1 MPDAAMRHYRTWA
14 TDRVVTPCTR
24 HTIYC
29 DTVMTNPVL
38 EQSVGGQDIS
48 LIGKQQC
55 HNSKCVI
62 FQERLL
68 KLLKCYNLLLVQ
80 RRHNCSPAASFA
92 NCLMTLYPLKAHLQ
106 TFLSIPI
113 TKKCQI
119 LSCVTLL
126 SQISDVCSPKR
137 PSGSGAQ
144 WVPGLQQL
152 GHGNGH

>member
-1 MPDAAMRHYRTWA
+1 MRHYRTWA
-14 TDRVVTPCTR
+14 TDSVVTTPCIR

-38 EQSVGGQDIS
+38 EQSMAGQDIS

-55 HNSKCVI
+55 HNSKCMI

-68 KLLKCYNLLLVQ
+68 KVLKCYDLLWVQ
-80 RRHNCSPAASFA
+80 RRHNCSPVASFA
-92 NCLMTLYPLKAHLQ
+92 NCAITLYPLKAYLQ
-106 TFLSIPI
+106 TFLSTPI
-113 TKKCQI
+113 TQKYQI

-126 SQISDVCSPKR
+126 SQISNVCSPKR
-137 PSGSGAQ
+137 PGGYGAQ

-152 GHGNGH
+152 EHGNGH